1 MNRSNSALW
10 ILGEEF
16 KQDRHMILSRLPTR
30 GLDSPASHLEYFAK
44 DRTWKAGID
53 GLDALVVIETGH
65 SEMSVRHHEEIDK
78 WLAVSGAGFLS
89 DRIMLRTAAALTG
102 PWSEWRPAH
111 RFSEMSQ
118 TNPQYDKDTWCYAVK
133 EHIEFSSGGRILVT
147 YACNSVDLHKQITNP
162 GLYRP
167 QAVLIDLDLV
177 LARLKRSSDVES
189 PGGQD
194 ISSLAVVGRSG
205 SRLGQS
211 GPAGHH

>member
-1 MNRSNSALW
+1 
-10 ILGEEF
+10 
-16 KQDRHMILSRLPTR
+16 MILSRLPTK
-30 GLDSPASHLEYFAK
+30 GLDSPATHLEYFAK
-44 DRTWKAGID
+44 NRTWKAGID

-65 SEMSVRHHEEIDK
+65 SEMSVRHHEEINK

-111 RFSEMSQ
+111 RFSEMSR
-118 TNPQYDKDTWCYAVK
+118 TGPEYDKDTWCYAVK
-133 EHIEFSSGGRILVT
+133 EHIEFSSGGKILVT
-147 YACNSVDLHKQITNP
+147 YACNSVDLHKQIAIP

-167 QAVLIDLDLV
+167 RAVLIALDPV
-177 LARLKRSSDVES
+177 LAPLKNSSDVES
-189 PGGQD
+189 PGDQH
-194 ISSLAVVGRSG
+194 ISSLAVVGGRD